1 MGVSTPEKEFC
12 SIRSIMQKGNIVATS
27 GLLHKHC
34 RCNMLPKR
42 SGQPRIARF
51 CPGSSVKKLQL
62 TGKEL
67 KLQEPPNSRSS
78 IAGLAPATMVVQPPR
93 CLRGALPL
101 ESRWQRIIMKKLRR
115 KSSYC
120 IKRPYNRYYSECNP
134 LPFVSQ

>member
-27 GLLHKHC
+27 GLLHKHR

-93 CLRGALPL
+93 CLRGASPL
-101 ESRWQRIIMKKLRR
+101 ESRCPTHHHEEATKEVVTYI
-115 KSSYC
+115 
-120 IKRPYNRYYSECNP
+120 
-134 LPFVSQ
+134 V